1 MKRILIAIIAFFA
14 IANTYAQPPGRMKP
28 PPPEKRWERDSKII
42 AGSTNFSPALLIKM
56 KPSFYFYYKEM
67 DAVRE
72 KYKDTR
78 PPKEEMEKAM
88 AKRSTELKKVLSPA
102 EHQKFVQMQRELLP
116 PKKGRKG
123 EAKPAHL

>member
-1 MKRILIAIIAFFA
+1 MKKILIAIIAFFA
-14 IANTYAQPPGRMKP
+14 IANTYAQPSGRMKP

-116 PKKGRKG
+116 QKKGRNG

>member
-1 MKRILIAIIAFFA
+1 
-14 IANTYAQPPGRMKP
+14 
-28 PPPEKRWERDSKII
+28 
-42 AGSTNFSPALLIKM
+42 
-56 KPSFYFYYKEM
+56 M

-88 AKRSTELKKVLSPA
+88 AKRSAELKKVLSPA
-102 EHQKFVQMQRELLP
+102 ELQKFVQMQRELLP

-123 EAKPAHL
+123 EAKPTHL

>member
-28 PPPEKRWERDSKII
+28 PPLEKRWERDSKII

-88 AKRSTELKKVLSPA
+88 AERSAELKKVLSPA